1 MDNVFEWI
9 IKHWVDF
16 VGYLAAILM
25 FSTFYMRKMIP
36 LRAVGAVANLVF
48 VAYTLASYF
57 SLGRGIWPLFI
68 LHAALFP
75 LNITRMLQ
83 MMNLVRKV
91 RDASVGNFAMDF
103 LTPFM
108 TREDFKKGDFI
119 FRKGDEAHK
128 LYFLRQGQ
136 VKIVEVGI
144 YVEHGSLIGEMGLFS
159 DNHRRTATLL
169 CESDIQ
175 LLSIPEKQVLQL
187 YYQNPKFGF
196 YLVQLIVNRLLAN
209 VDSARK
215 AAVTGPE

>member
-1 MDNVFEWI
+1 MDKAFEWI
-9 IKHWVDF
+9 IGHWVDL
-16 VGYLAAILM
+16 VGYLAAVLM

-36 LRAVGAVANLVF
+36 LRAVGAAANLVF

-57 SLGRGIWPLFI
+57 YLRRGIWPLFI

-75 LNITRMLQ
+75 LNITRMIQ

-91 RDASVGNFAMDF
+91 KEATTGNFAMDF

-108 TREDFKKGDFI
+108 TQEEFKKGDFI

-128 LYFLRQGQ
+128 LYFLKHGQ

-144 YVEHGSLIGEMGLFS
+144 YIEQGALIGEMGLFS
-159 DNHRRTATLL
+159 DNHLRTATLV
-169 CESDIQ
+169 CESDSQ

-196 YLVQLIVNRLLAN
+196 YLVQLIVNRLLHN
-209 VDSARK
+209 VELAKKSTSSRS
-215 AAVTGPE
+215 